1 MLDTEIV
8 FRLRML
14 HLVFLKSSGCD
25 VSKCRPNHVC
35 SSAGENPTRGLPP
48 AAGDHLRN
56 LSRYLKALASR
67 KHCDSLS
74 SLGIYFLRV
83 AQAAMQA
90 AVCVGSVGANCS
102 DDLERQE
109 LCGVL
114 REASVTQLS
123 KEVRRAKAAQIEQDK
138 WEETLRLLK
147 LKKADQKENVKQDAF
162 EDATLDSEIDLAASK
177 RSEACDNLEDCFAA
191 TDQFIRWFFIE
202 DSLIQEVAWFNI

>member
-1 MLDTEIV
+1 
-8 FRLRML
+8 
-14 HLVFLKSSGCD
+14 
-25 VSKCRPNHVC
+25 
-35 SSAGENPTRGLPP
+35 
-48 AAGDHLRN
+48 
-56 LSRYLKALASR
+56 
-67 KHCDSLS
+67 
-74 SLGIYFLRV
+74 
-83 AQAAMQA
+83 MQA